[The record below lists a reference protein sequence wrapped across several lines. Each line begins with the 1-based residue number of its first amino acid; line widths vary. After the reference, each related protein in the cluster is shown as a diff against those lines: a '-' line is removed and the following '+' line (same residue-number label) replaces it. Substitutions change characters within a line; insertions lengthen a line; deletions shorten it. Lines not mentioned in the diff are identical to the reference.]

1 MGKILRSPVLLF
13 VLFAL
18 GILVG
23 ILQPPFIGVLEVFGD
38 IFLTM
43 LELCML
49 PIIATMLTISIHNV
63 LKAKVGGKFL
73 GRAAVSSVVIVAA
86 VFGITAGV
94 SWLLR
99 GSIFQQKDFQLA
111 ASKLLIEGEAGINSM
126 IREIS
131 SYIRPEHPE
140 TITIGEM
147 ILNIFPDNIIRALS
161 QSNVLQ
167 VVFFSIVL
175 GIATVTLPPKNEE
188 LVMDLCE
195 AVNHIFME
203 IFDFIMIFLAPAIF
217 CIISV
222 QISALGMDVLLSL
235 VRLLLMTIG
244 ICLIICGVSMAVMC
258 AVTGTGVR
266 AHLKAMGKPLYMAFA
281 TGDAIPTIPY
291 LIDNLHN
298 HHKINRDV
306 TNTILPI
313 SISLFNYDGVIL
325 LALSF
330 VGAASIYGVTLQ
342 PGTIATAFLITFL
355 LSTSYSDIMASSYL
369 IALLLEPFG
378 LPAEAMIAMLI
389 PLNPVLD
396 AVFTAT
402 KVYPVC
408 VTAAVMSKRH
418 FFHPL

>member
-38 IFLTM
+38 IFLTI

-73 GRAAVSSVVIVAA
+73 GRAAVTSVVIVAA

-94 SWLLR
+94 SGLLR

-203 IFDFIMIFLAPAIF
+203 IFDFIMILLAPAIF

-313 SISLFNYDGVIL
+313 SISL
-325 LALSF
+325 
-330 VGAASIYGVTLQ
+330 Q

-408 VTAAVMSKRH
+408 VTVAVMSKRH